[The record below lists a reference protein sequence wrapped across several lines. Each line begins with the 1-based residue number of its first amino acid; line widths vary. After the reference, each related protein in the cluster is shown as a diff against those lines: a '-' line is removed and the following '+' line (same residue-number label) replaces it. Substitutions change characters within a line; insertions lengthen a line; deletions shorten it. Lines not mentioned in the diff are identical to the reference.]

1 MLRMARSM
9 PARAAKPFTLGVVM
23 EADLTTQVLRDIR
36 DSIDNLRS
44 DIDNVRGD
52 IARLDTKIDQ
62 VEGRL
67 GRRLDQTNRQLVA
80 LEDRMS
86 VEISALRAD
95 IHALREHAQ

>member
-1 MLRMARSM
+1 
-9 PARAAKPFTLGVVM
+9 M

-95 IHALREHAQ
+95 IHDLREHAQ